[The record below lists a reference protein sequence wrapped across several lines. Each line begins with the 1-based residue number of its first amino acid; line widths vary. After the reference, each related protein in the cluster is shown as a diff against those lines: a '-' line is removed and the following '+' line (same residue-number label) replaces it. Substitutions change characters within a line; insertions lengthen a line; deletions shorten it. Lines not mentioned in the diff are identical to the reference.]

1 VAESNSAIH
10 KHAFWLYGVLV
21 GVAIKEALES
31 GVAHIVNPGHLMEE
45 LHHMGVPINFPHTEV
60 SGWPEVIRIIVFLV
74 LIVRFYLGSAFYFGA
89 VYQSENAR
97 VKFPI
102 TNYAAD
108 FFSGFLHFVLFVI
121 LALFLEIHTNPVYY
135 FPFLVGFI
143 LMWDLLWFLSSTRRS
158 TAKMIF
164 WWMIANV
171 ITALISAVTYLVIE
185 LANHNHLQAERCAFY
200 IVIFVSLL
208 DIGLMMAKRPFF
220 QPLGKWVPRDDI
232 LTQPED
238 TPPPAEPLPE

>member
-1 VAESNSAIH
+1 VAETNNAIH

-31 GVAHIVNPGHLMEE
+31 GVAHLVNPERLMAE
-45 LHHMGVPINFPHTEV
+45 LQLLHVTVNYPHSEV
-60 SGWPEVIRIIVFLV
+60 TGWPETIRVIVFLV

-89 VYQSENAR
+89 VYQSEDSKT
-97 VKFPI
+97 KFPI

-121 LALFLEIHTNPVYY
+121 LALLLEIHTNPIAY

-143 LMWDLLWFLSSTRRS
+143 LLWDVIWFATSIRRS

-164 WWMIANV
+164 WWMGANV
-171 ITALISAVTYLVIE
+171 VTALFGAVIYLVIE
-185 LANHNHLQAERCAFY
+185 LRSHDHLQAERCAFY
-200 IVIFVSLL
+200 LVILVSLL
-208 DIGLMMAKRPFF
+208 DIGLMMMKRPFF

-232 LTQPED
+232 LDQPLI

>member
-1 VAESNSAIH
+1 VAESNRAIH

-21 GVAIKEALES
+21 GVAIKEALET
-31 GVAHIVNPGHLMEE
+31 GVAHIVAPDRLMDEF
-45 LHHMGVPINFPHTEV
+45 HHMGVAFNYPHPET
-60 SGWPEVIRIIVFLV
+60 SGWPEIIRVVVFLV

-89 VYQSENAR
+89 VYQATRAR
-97 VKFPI
+97 EKFPI

-121 LALFLEIHTNPVYY
+121 LALLLDIHTTPTYY

-143 LMWDLLWFLSSTRRS
+143 LMWDVLWFITSTRRS
-158 TAKMIF
+158 TANMIF

-171 ITALISAVTYLVIE
+171 ITALVSAVTYLVIE
-185 LANHNHLQAERCAFY
+185 LVSKNHLRAERCAFY

-220 QPLGKWVPRDDI
+220 QPLGKWVPRDDV
-232 LTQPED
+232 LSPPEV